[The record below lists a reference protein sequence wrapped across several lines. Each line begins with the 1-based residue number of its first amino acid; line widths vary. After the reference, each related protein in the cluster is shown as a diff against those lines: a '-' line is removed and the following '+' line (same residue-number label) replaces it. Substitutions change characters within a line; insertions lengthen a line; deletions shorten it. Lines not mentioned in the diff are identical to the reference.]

1 MIPIPAID
9 PIAAMRFAAILG
21 VLFFGWYLLDAY
33 GDGREA
39 AGERKVLVRINM
51 AIEKVNAEAAKAG
64 ELDDKLALLA
74 DGVRQK
80 ALADARAI
88 PAIASI
94 CPATKTQADALN
106 RIK

>member
-1 MIPIPAID
+1 MIPID
-9 PIAAMRFAAILG
+9 PLVVFRFAIGILVVG
-21 VLFFGWYLLDAY
+21 CLWWLADTIGDA
-33 GDGREA
+33 REA
-39 AGERKVLVRINM
+39 KVYRKINT
-51 AIEKVNAEAAKAG
+51 AIAKVNAEAAKAG
-64 ELDDKLALLA
+64 ELDDKLAVLA

-94 CPATKTQADALN
+94 CPATPEQAKALN

>member
-1 MIPIPAID
+1 MLGIPVGFDVMMAFRCACL
-9 PIAAMRFAAILG
+9 IAAIGAGWFLVDAIG
-21 VLFFGWYLLDAY
+21 DA
-33 GDGREA
+33 REA
-39 AGERKVLVRINM
+39 KVYRKINS

-64 ELDDKLALLA
+64 ELDDKLAVLA

-88 PAIASI
+88 PAIAPV
-94 CPATKTQADALN
+94 CPATKTQAEALN